1 MKDKHQCLV
10 RWVIARRVQNRDA
23 ALSFLVKW
31 EDKHKDKI
39 LRRDVTDQWNKG
51 NRGRDDEWY

>member
-1 MKDKHQCLV
+1 M
-10 RWVIARRVQNRDA
+10 RWVIAKRVQNRDA

>member
-10 RWVIARRVQNRDA
+10 RWVIAKRVENRDA

-31 EDKHKDKI
+31 EEKHKDS
-39 LRRDVTDQWNKG
+39 LRQDVTDQWNKG
-51 NRGRDDEWY
+51 SKGRDDEWY